1 MVQASAVVVVVVLGA
16 LAVLQVLVALGAP
29 LGRFVW
35 GGAHDVLP
43 ARLRAGSA
51 VSVLLYAGMA
61 TVVLDR
67 AGLIAV
73 LPDGFTRVATWV
85 LVAYFAV
92 GVVLNAISR
101 SRAEALTMTPTCLV
115 LALGTLAV
123 ATG

>member
-43 ARLRAGSA
+43 MRLRVGSA
-51 VSVLLYAGMA
+51 VSVLLYVGMA
-61 TVVLDR
+61 TAVLDR
-67 AGLIAV
+67 AGLVAV
-73 LPDGFTRVATWV
+73 LPDGFARVAAWV

-92 GVVLNAISR
+92 GVLVNAISR
-101 SRAEALTMTPTCLV
+101 SRAEALTMAPACLA

-123 ATG
+123 ATA

>member
-1 MVQASAVVVVVVLGA
+1 MVQGSAVLVVVVLGA

-35 GGAHDVLP
+35 GGTYDVLP
-43 ARLRAGSA
+43 GRLRVGSA

-67 AGLIAV
+67 AGLVDA
-73 LPDGFTRVATWV
+73 LPDGFARVATWV
-85 LVAYFAV
+85 LVGYFVAGV
-92 GVVLNAISR
+92 GLNAVSR
-101 SRAEALTMTPTCLV
+101 SRAEARTMTPTCLV
-115 LALGTLAV
+115 LALLVLVV

>member
-1 MVQASAVVVVVVLGA
+1 MVQAPAVVVVVVLGA

-35 GGAHDVLP
+35 GGAHDALP
-43 ARLRAGSA
+43 MRLRVGSA

-61 TVVLDR
+61 TAVLDR
-67 AGLIAV
+67 AGLVAV
-73 LPDGFTRVATWV
+73 LPDGLARVAAWV

-92 GVVLNAISR
+92 GVLVNAISR
-101 SRAEALTMTPTCLV
+101 SRAEALTMAPACLV

-123 ATG
+123 ATA

>member
-1 MVQASAVVVVVVLGA
+1 MVQASAVVVVVVLGV
-16 LAVLQVLVALGAP
+16 LGVLQVLVALGAP

-43 ARLRAGSA
+43 AGLRVGSA

-67 AGLIAV
+67 AGLVAV

-85 LVAYFAV
+85 LVAYFAL
-92 GVVLNAISR
+92 GVAVNALSR
-101 SRAEALTMTPTCLV
+101 SRAEALTMAPTCLV

-123 ATG
+123 ATA